1 MSCDFEFSKGLKTPF
16 RRTIG
21 NHVLKMMTMMQ
32 QFENHGRETIKK
44 NQMEIQEFNNKMTKM
59 KKICQMDP

>member
-1 MSCDFEFSKGLKTPF
+1 
-16 RRTIG
+16 
-21 NHVLKMMTMMQ
+21 MQ